1 MLKSPDKKT
10 SKLIIAVLTM
20 FRKLSREI
28 LQKTTIELTE
38 MKAIVSAMKSEG
50 MGLVAHQILQKK
62 GLMSWSIQQWKLF
75 KMKWLDAKT
84 DIVPVS

>member
-10 SKLIIAVLTM
+10 SKLIIAVLIM

-75 KMKWLDAKT
+75 KMKRLDAKT
-84 DIVPVS
+84 GIVPVS

>member
-1 MLKSPDKKT
+1 MTQILKSPDKKT
-10 SKLIIAVLTM
+10 SKLIIAVLIM

-50 MGLVAHQILQKK
+50 MGLVAH
-62 GLMSWSIQQWKLF
+62 
-75 KMKWLDAKT
+75 
-84 DIVPVS
+84 

>member
-10 SKLIIAVLTM
+10 SKLIIAVLIM

>member
-10 SKLIIAVLTM
+10 SKLIIAVLIM

-84 DIVPVS
+84 HIVPVS

>member
-1 MLKSPDKKT
+1 MTQMLKSPDKKT
-10 SKLIIAVLTM
+10 SKLIIAVLIM

-50 MGLVAHQILQKK
+50 MGLVAH
-62 GLMSWSIQQWKLF
+62 
-75 KMKWLDAKT
+75 
-84 DIVPVS
+84 

>member
-10 SKLIIAVLTM
+10 SKLIIAVLIM

-50 MGLVAHQILQKK
+50 MGLVAH
-62 GLMSWSIQQWKLF
+62 
-75 KMKWLDAKT
+75 
-84 DIVPVS
+84 